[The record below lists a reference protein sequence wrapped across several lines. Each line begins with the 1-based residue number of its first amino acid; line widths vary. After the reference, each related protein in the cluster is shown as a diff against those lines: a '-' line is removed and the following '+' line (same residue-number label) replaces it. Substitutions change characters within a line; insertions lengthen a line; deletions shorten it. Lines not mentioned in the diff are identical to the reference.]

1 MSQEEVIATNFENL
15 IKVIETHISEPRRS
29 KLIKLYNDLADRM
42 MLAPASSHTT
52 RHNCYPGGYVDHVL
66 RVCDASIGLYDVWQT
81 IFKSRM
87 NSFTKEEMIFAA
99 LNHDLGKVGDLNED
113 YYVPNDSD
121 WHVKR
126 GQVYKI
132 NPKLTFMKVP
142 DRSIYTLQQAGIS
155 FSENEYLAIKLHDGL
170 YSKGNESYLM
180 GGAPEFSLKTELPIL
195 LHHADH
201 LSTLAEGA
209 LAHASTAVATPI
221 ESKSIK
227 SNMTKV
233 NDPVVDSS
241 LKSKFDEL
249 FG

>member
-209 LAHASTAVATPI
+209 LAHASTAVATPV